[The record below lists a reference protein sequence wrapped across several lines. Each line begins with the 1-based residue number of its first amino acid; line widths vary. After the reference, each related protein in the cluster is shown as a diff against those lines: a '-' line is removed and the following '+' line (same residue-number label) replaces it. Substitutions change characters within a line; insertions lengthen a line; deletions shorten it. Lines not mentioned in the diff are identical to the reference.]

1 MKAREYS
8 GPLGILAA
16 GALGLSLLCSVS
28 AMAMDDLNRYI
39 PITIEP
45 LNLVDLAVSNLET
58 AAAFTEQVVT
68 AFVPTETLTPIPPT
82 STASLTPQP
91 TDTQRR
97 FVTITPTRTRRP
109 RIPPTGTNVV
119 PSQTA
124 TTAPSRIPTHTPS
137 RTLIPTLTNTPI
149 TPTPTDPPTLT
160 LPPTVTDAPTATVQP
175 TVTDVPNTPTDP
187 PTATEPPTEI
197 PTEQIGAGS
206 DPTANPGP

>member
-28 AMAMDDLNRYI
+28 AMAMGDLNRYI

-82 STASLTPQP
+82 NTASLTPQP

-109 RIPPTGTNVV
+109 RIPPTGTHVV

-124 TTAPSRIPTHTPS
+124 TTAPSRVPTNTPS
-137 RTLIPTLTNTPI
+137 RTPIPTDTP
-149 TPTPTDPPTLT
+149 L
-160 LPPTVTDAPTATVQP
+160 PTATP
-175 TVTDVPNTPTDP
+175 IATDTPI
-187 PTATEPPTEI
+187 PTATPIPTDTPIPTATQPDTATPPDT
-197 PTEQIGAGS
+197 PPPDTDTPAATEQIGAGS
-206 DPTANPGP
+206 DATTTPGP